1 MSIFDDIDWENT
13 TERGSKY
20 GEKYKTAKAD
30 PKSLGGYKRW
40 TDATERTGTAKTKE
54 SKGKEFLSIFKK
66 DFANKFRDNT

>member
-1 MSIFDDIDWENT
+1 MSIFDDMDWEMSDT
-13 TERGSKY
+13 STRGSTY
-20 GEKYKTAKAD
+20 GDKAD

-66 DFANKFRDNT
+66 DFANKSRDNT

>member
-1 MSIFDDIDWENT
+1 MSIFDDLDWENT

-30 PKSLGGYKRW
+30 PNSLGGYKRW
-40 TDATERTGTAKTKE
+40 TDSSERTGTAKSKE

-66 DFANKFRDNT
+66 DFGNKFRDNT